1 LGNVIVTISRE
12 YGAAGLAV
20 ADGVAEALGYELLT
34 DDLPRS
40 VAARLGTSSD
50 DLARATGAA
59 SFSERVLGGL
69 EAGTPQVLSGAAPGP
84 DAFDET
90 VRREI
95 ERTIRSRASG
105 GDVVFLGRNAGS
117 VLGRRPDILRVFLTG
132 ERAWRVARLV
142 EAFGGTRAQADSDI
156 ERVDA
161 VRRKFAKDRYKTA
174 WGDARYYDLIL
185 DASRFGVEGTVALIV
200 ATVRALL

>member
-1 LGNVIVTISRE
+1 MIVTISRE

-40 VAARLGTSSD
+40 VASRLGASPD
-50 DLARATGAA
+50 DLVRATGAA
-59 SFSERVLGGL
+59 SFSERFLGGL
-69 EAGTPQVLSGAAPGP
+69 EAGTPEAYSPAAGPPP

-95 ERTIRSRASG
+95 ERSIRDRAAG
-105 GDVVFLGRNAGS
+105 GDVVILGRSAAN
-117 VLGRRPDILRVFLTG
+117 VLGRRPDLLRVFLTAD
-132 ERAWRVARLV
+132 RAWRVARLI
-142 EAFGGTRAQADSDI
+142 EAFGGTATDAEADI

-161 VRRKFAKDRYKTA
+161 TRRKFTRERYKTA
-174 WGDARYYDLIL
+174 WGDARFYDLIL
-185 DASRFGVEGTVALIV
+185 DASRFGIDVTVVLIV
-200 ATVRALL
+200 AAVRALG